1 MKIIKWITTNPNRA
15 MFLIPIILVAIISI
29 SHVVTWY
36 DIANPLNWAIYL
48 SVAIEIAAMTALV
61 AVSTRVKGGIWF
73 MFSIVT
79 LIQVIGNVFFCF
91 KEIDETSE
99 LFKSWVELTG
109 PLWEMMGTDITDIVG
124 MKRWLALLEGGL
136 LPIISLT
143 SLHFFVNYEKRKE
156 EKESVSEDKN
166 DITPNEH
173 PNEKENLKNETDYV
187 LQTETSRDFLEKSIQ
202 QAEELIKKT
211 EEIYDEVE
219 EEGIISDVELN
230 DDNTKEDEVGILENA
245 IKKYNEVKPKPTNKT
260 QTLTGKVNLPKE
272 GGGSKNIQRI
282 E

>member
-1 MKIIKWITTNPNRA
+1 MKVINWITKNPNRA

-73 MFSIVT
+73 MFGIVT
-79 LIQVIGNVFFCF
+79 LIQIIGNVFFCF

-109 PLWEMMGTDITDIVG
+109 PIWEMMGTDITDTVG

-156 EKESVSEDKN
+156 ETVPNTKEDNNIEDE
-166 DITPNEH
+166 TEYL
-173 PNEKENLKNETDYV
+173 LKTKSNKDH
-187 LQTETSRDFLEKSIQ
+187 LEKSIK
-202 QAEELIKKT
+202 QADEELIL
-211 EEIYDEVE
+211 
-219 EEGIISDVELN
+219 SDVESN
-230 DDNTKEDEVGILENA
+230 DDTIKKDEDEILEKA
-245 IKKYNEVKPKPTNKT
+245 IKKYKEVKPKKIN
-260 QTLTGKVNLPKE
+260 TLFGKVNKSNKKDV

-282 E
+282 D

>member
-1 MKIIKWITTNPNRA
+1 MKIIKWITNNPNRA

-79 LIQVIGNVFFCF
+79 LIQIIGNVFFCF
-91 KEIDETSE
+91 KEIDENGE
-99 LFKSWVELTG
+99 LFKSWVELTS
-109 PLWEMMGTDITDIVG
+109 PLWEMMGTDVTDTIG

-156 EKESVSEDKN
+156 ENNSVID
-166 DITPNEH
+166 
-173 PNEKENLKNETDYV
+173 NEKEKIENETEY
-187 LQTETSRDFLEKSIQ
+187 LLKTKANRDHLEKSIQ

-211 EEIYDEVE
+211 EEIYDDVDEKVVLTDVN
-219 EEGIISDVELN
+219 SDDTMN
-230 DDNTKEDEVGILENA
+230 DDSENDILEKA
-245 IKKYNEVKPKPTNKT
+245 IKKYNEEKPKVTSK
-260 QTLTGKVNLPKE
+260 QTDTGKVKKIIDNN
-272 GGGSKNIQRI
+272 GSKNIQRI
-282 E
+282 D